1 MEELLNI
8 AESLKLTPLEIS
20 NKQDQV
26 IDNLIAIREDLSSM
40 DIRARS
46 IESELSGIDSSLGM
60 IDSSLGMIDSSISLI
75 DINN

>member
-8 AESLKLTPLEIS
+8 AESLKLTLLEIS

>member
-1 MEELLNI
+1 MEDLLNI
-8 AESLKLTPLEIS
+8 AESLKLTLLEIS

-40 DIRARS
+40 DIRASS

-60 IDSSLGMIDSSISLI
+60 IDSSLGMIDSSISSI

>member
-1 MEELLNI
+1 MEDLLNI
-8 AESLKLTPLEIS
+8 AESLKLTLLEIS

-40 DIRARS
+40 DIRASS

-60 IDSSLGMIDSSISLI
+60 ID
-75 DINN
+75 